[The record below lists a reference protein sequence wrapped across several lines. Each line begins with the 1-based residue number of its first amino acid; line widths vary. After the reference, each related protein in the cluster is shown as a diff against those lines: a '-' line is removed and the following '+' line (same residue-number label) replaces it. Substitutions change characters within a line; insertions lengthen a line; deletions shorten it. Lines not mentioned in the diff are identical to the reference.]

1 LPVSAN
7 EPQRGHYK
15 KYPDAFCRMMKT
27 AHRDSFKF
35 TLLITTSGSGT
46 GYYLVKCARKLGVRT
61 IIAGDTNPVHLVA
74 STALADKFIQLPP
87 AADASFKERI
97 KTVLRE
103 HKVDF
108 WIPVLD
114 EEIIEAARLAG
125 TINGL
130 STVIHT
136 QATQAAELCFDKLK
150 MASWLDQHGFNTPRT
165 QVIKEANWT
174 AEGWFAKPRFGRGS
188 VGATTLNSRNEF
200 IKAKRTCPDLVVQ
213 EIACTPE
220 LTVDA
225 FAPLRSGKVQ
235 AMCRERIEVKSGVC
249 TKARVFYDAQHER
262 TAQRLSSELNLR
274 GGFCFQM
281 LASKRGKWLITDIN
295 PRPGAGTAMSA
306 AVGFD
311 VGAALI
317 CDLAGLPFRSHLRQI
332 KSPKYV
338 VRAYQEYVTG

>member
-1 LPVSAN
+1 MRKRSTN
-7 EPQRGHYK
+7 
-15 KYPDAFCRMMKT
+15 AFQ
-27 AHRDSFKF
+27 F

-61 IIAGDTNPVHLVA
+61 VIAGDTNPAHLVA
-74 STALADKFIQLPP
+74 SAALADKFIQVPP
-87 AADASFKERI
+87 AAEAGFKDRM

-103 HKVDF
+103 HSVDF

-114 EEIIEAARLAG
+114 EEIIEASRLASSVKDLQ
-125 TINGL
+125 TL
-130 STVIHT
+130 IHT
-136 QATQAAELCFDKLK
+136 QETQAAELCFDKLK
-150 MASWLDQHGFNTPRT
+150 MASWLQDHDFDTPQTKAIQR
-165 QVIKEANWT
+165 AAWRPG
-174 AEGWFAKPRFGRGS
+174 GWFAKPRFGRGS
-188 VGATTLNSRNEF
+188 VGTAILDSKEKF
-200 IKAKRTCPDLVVQ
+200 IEAKQTSADVLAQ
-213 EIACTPE
+213 EIACPPE
-220 LTVDA
+220 LTIDA
-225 FAPLRSGKVQ
+225 FAPLRSGKAR

-262 TAQRLSSELNLR
+262 TAQRLAAALNLR

-281 LASKRGKWLITDIN
+281 MSSKRGKWLITDIN